1 MNLATLDIP
10 SRSML
15 NLSLII
21 NFANNCFFNLPDTLV
36 TDLGEKGPRPETG
49 KRSAKK

>member
-1 MNLATLDIP
+1 MSLATLDIP

-21 NFANNCFFNLPDTLV
+21 NFANNCFLNLPDTLV
-36 TDLGEKGPRPETG
+36 TDLGEKGPRSETG